1 MLGLFRKYFT
11 VFAVVII
18 ISIVSGFF
26 LSRIIMQSFGSPRPP
41 PIFLARTIEAIDPND
56 RVRAFERMSEWE
68 APDRRGRAV
77 LLDENGAVLYPPNE
91 ELDIDWTSIV
101 KPMGPFAFTRL
112 NDESDGPFQSLLVRF
127 PGEPAQYLYMKGKPP
142 EGPGLPIMIFGT
154 ALFCSLVGIAIA
166 LSFIFRSMKK
176 NVMVADKVISDL
188 QSGNLKA
195 RLPVSGSDDISQ
207 SMMRFNQMAEEIEN
221 LVGRLHAT
229 EEARSRLLQ
238 ELTHDLK
245 TPVASLKNML
255 ETLSRGGDT
264 LAPEVRGELL
274 ALSFREV
281 DYFARLVDDLL
292 LLAQVSEPRYKT
304 EKMLVNVTEI
314 LSEEA
319 DDASARKGHSSSI
332 VLSTSFH
339 DLNQQMVGDPHLL
352 KRLFRNVL
360 DNAFSFARTAVT
372 VRADIVDKKLVIQII
387 DDGPGFSKETLESYG
402 KRRTT
407 RFEKKE
413 VNGRISIGLGSVIML
428 TIADLHRGKMIA
440 TNTPDGHGK
449 VVIELPI

>member
-11 VFAVVII
+11 VFAVVIF
-18 ISIVSGFF
+18 ISIASGFF
-26 LSRIIMQSFGSPRPP
+26 LSRFIMQSFGPPRPP

-68 APDRRGRAV
+68 PPDRRGRSV
-77 LLDENGAVLYPPNE
+77 LLDENGAVLYPPNGE
-91 ELDIDWTSIV
+91 VDLDWSSIV
-101 KPMGPFAFTRL
+101 KPSGPFAFTQL
-112 NDESDGPFQSLLVRF
+112 SGDTDGPTQSLLVRF
-127 PGEPAQYLYMKGKPP
+127 PGEPAQYLYMRGKPP

-166 LSFIFRSMKK
+166 LTFIFRSMKK

-195 RLPVSGSDDISQ
+195 RLPVAGTDDISQ
-207 SMMRFNQMAEEIEN
+207 SMIRFNHMAEEIEN
-221 LVGRLHAT
+221 LVGRLHAS

-255 ETLSRGGDT
+255 ETLSRGGDN
-264 LAPEVRGELL
+264 LSREVRGELL

-304 EKMLVNVTEI
+304 EKTLVNVIEI

-319 DDASARKGHSSSI
+319 DDASARKGPTSNV
-332 VLSTSFH
+332 VLHASFH
-339 DLNQQMVGDPHLL
+339 DLNQELVGDAHLL

-360 DNAFSFARTAVT
+360 DNAFSFAKSSVAVK
-372 VRADIVDKKLVIQII
+372 ADITDKKLVIQII
-387 DDGPGFSKETLESYG
+387 DDGPGFSKETLESFG
-402 KRRTT
+402 KRRIT
-407 RFEKKE
+407 RFEKKD

-428 TIADLHRGKMIA
+428 TIVELHRGKMVA

-449 VVIELPI
+449 VIIELPI